1 LQIGIIFGIAGG
13 VEIDAPERVIAGGM
27 NRFYFGLLGGGCSG
41 QEEGAKD
48 YGEAIL
54 GAVV

>member
-1 LQIGIIFGIAGG
+1 LQIGIIFRVPSGL
-13 VEIDAPERVIAGGM
+13 EIDAPEGVVAGGM